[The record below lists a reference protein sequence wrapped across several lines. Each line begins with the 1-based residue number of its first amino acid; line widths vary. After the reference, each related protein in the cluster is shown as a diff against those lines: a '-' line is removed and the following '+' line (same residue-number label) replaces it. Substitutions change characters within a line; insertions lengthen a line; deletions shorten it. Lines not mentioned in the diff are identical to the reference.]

1 MAAERLPAARRA
13 TQQLLEVS
21 AGHHTGGQGELTAP
35 QIGMRQF
42 VHSCQVSAMP
52 EQFKSTD
59 TAPRNFYHSE
69 DSAYPQPAPARSGD
83 PLKDEDELLAQIPAL
98 LLLRLQQGEGGGE
111 EPLCGPRTPQSGPA
125 PQPHA
130 KLSLPSRSD
139 ASPPHRAPRG
149 SEGGK
154 EKGKVPGPALP
165 PEPPPARRAA
175 PARGRS
181 PCRTR

>member
-1 MAAERLPAARRA
+1 
-13 TQQLLEVS
+13 
-21 AGHHTGGQGELTAP
+21 
-35 QIGMRQF
+35 
-42 VHSCQVSAMP
+42 MP
-52 EQFKSTD
+52 EQFKNTD

-130 KLSLPSRSD
+130 KLSLPSRCD